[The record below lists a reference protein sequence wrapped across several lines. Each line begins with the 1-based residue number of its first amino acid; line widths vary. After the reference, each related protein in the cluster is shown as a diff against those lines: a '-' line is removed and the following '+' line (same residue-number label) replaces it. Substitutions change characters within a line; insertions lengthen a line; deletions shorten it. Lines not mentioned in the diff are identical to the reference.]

1 LLIKLVSDYYFYLFY
16 LFFKVIQGI
25 SILEKTGFMKKG
37 IFAGLILMISV
48 IAFPQQDPQFSQY
61 MFNLTSVNPAY
72 VGSSDMICLSLINRQ
87 QWVGFDGAPG
97 TSFFQADAPVKP
109 FGIKSG
115 VGLSIMNDRIAFN
128 KDLGIHAYYA
138 YRLDIGQGTLGI
150 GFNIGLINK
159 ALDASWEIP
168 GELGTGFTP
177 PENDAAIPD
186 EKESRIAFDLGFGLY
201 YNTENLYFG
210 LSTTH
215 LNQPQ
220 IKYVDKDASY
230 ISRHYYAI
238 AGYRFQMPNPT
249 FEILPS
255 VILKSDG
262 KVNQIDVS
270 ALVRYN
276 KKFWGGVSY
285 RAGDAVI
292 GIIGIEMFNGIRIG
306 YSYDFTT
313 SDIGNYSD
321 GSHEFTVGYRFNLSL
336 EKTPQ
341 KYRSIRFL

>member
-1 LLIKLVSDYYFYLFY
+1 MLIKLVIEYYFYLFY
-16 LFFKVIQGI
+16 LFLRALQGI
-25 SILEKTGFMKKG
+25 SEIFEIRPMKKG
-37 IFAGLILMISV
+37 VFAVLILLVSV
-48 IAFPQQDPQFSQY
+48 DAFPQQDPQFSQY
-61 MFNLTSVNPAY
+61 MFNLTSVNPGY
-72 VGSSDMICLSLINRQ
+72 VGSTDMISLSLINRQ

-97 TSFFQADAPVKP
+97 TTFFQANAPVKP

-128 KDLGIHAYYA
+128 KDLGINAYYA
-138 YRLDIGQGTLGI
+138 YRLDIGPGTLGI
-150 GFNIGLINK
+150 GLNVGLINK

-168 GELGTGFTP
+168 GELGTDFTP
-177 PENDAAIPD
+177 PENDPAIPD
-186 EKESRIAFDLGFGLY
+186 EKESRMAFDLGFGLF

-210 LSTTH
+210 LSSSH
-215 LNQPQ
+215 LNQPE
-220 IKYVDKDASY
+220 IKYVDKNASY
-230 ISRHYYAI
+230 ISRHYYAV
-238 AGYRFQMPNPT
+238 AGYRLQMPNPA
-249 FEILPS
+249 FEIMPS
-255 VILKSDG
+255 VILKTDG
-262 KVNQIDVS
+262 KVNQIDAS
-270 ALVRYN
+270 AIVRYN

-292 GIIGIEMFNGIRIG
+292 GIIGIEMFNGVRIG

-321 GSHEFTVGYRFNLSL
+321 GSHEFTVGYSFSLSL

>member
-1 LLIKLVSDYYFYLFY
+1 
-16 LFFKVIQGI
+16 
-25 SILEKTGFMKKG
+25 MKKVLFG
-37 IFAGLILMISV
+37 GLILMISV

-87 QWVGFDGAPG
+87 QWVGFVGAPG
-97 TSFFQADAPVKP
+97 TSFFQANAPVKP

-115 VGLSIMNDRIAFN
+115 VGLSLMNDRIAFN
-128 KDLGIHAYYA
+128 KDLGISGYYA
-138 YRLDIGQGTLGI
+138 YRLDIGTGTLGI
-150 GFNIGLINK
+150 GLNLGLINK
-159 ALDASWEIP
+159 ALDATWDIP
-168 GELGTGFTP
+168 AELPSTEFISP
-177 PENDAAIPD
+177 DKDQAIPN
-186 EKESRIAFDLGFGLY
+186 EKESRMAFDIGFGLF

-215 LNQPQ
+215 LNQPK
-220 IKYVDKDASY
+220 IKYVDKYASY
-230 ISRHYYAI
+230 ISRHYYAV
-238 AGYRFQMPNPT
+238 AGYRLQMPNPA

-255 VILKSDG
+255 VILKTDG
-262 KVNQIDVS
+262 KVNQIDAS

-292 GIIGIEMFNGIRIG
+292 GIIGIEMFNGVRIG

-321 GSHEFTVGYRFNLSL
+321 GTHEFTVGYCFNLSL

>member
-1 LLIKLVSDYYFYLFY
+1 LLIKLVGEVYFYLFY
-16 LFFKVIQGI
+16 PFLKAIQGI
-25 SILEKTGFMKKG
+25 KEFFGRRHMKKS
-37 IFAGLILMISV
+37 IFVWLVVIVSV
-48 IAFPQQDPQFSQY
+48 NAFPQQDPQFSQY

-72 VGSSDMICLSLINRQ
+72 VGSSDMISLSLINRQ

-97 TSFFQADAPVKP
+97 TTFFQANAPVNP

-128 KDLGIHAYYA
+128 QDLAIDAYYA

-159 ALDASWEIP
+159 ALDASWDIP
-168 GELGTGFTP
+168 GELGTDFTP
-177 PENDAAIPD
+177 PENDPAIPD
-186 EKESRIAFDLGFGLY
+186 EKESRMAFDLGFGLF

-210 LSTTH
+210 LSTAH
-215 LNQPQ
+215 LNQPK
-220 IKYVDKDASY
+220 IKYVDKNASY
-230 ISRHYYAI
+230 ISRHYYAV
-238 AGYRFQMPNPT
+238 AGYRLQMPNPA
-249 FEILPS
+249 FELLPS
-255 VILKSDG
+255 VILKTDG
-262 KVNQIDVS
+262 KVNQIDAS
-270 ALVRYN
+270 AIVRYN

-285 RAGDAVI
+285 RAGDAFI
-292 GIIGIEMFNGIRIG
+292 GIIGIEMFNGVRIG

-321 GSHEFTVGYRFNLSL
+321 GSHEFTVGYSFSLSR
-336 EKTPQ
+336 EKTLQ

>member
-1 LLIKLVSDYYFYLFY
+1 M
-16 LFFKVIQGI
+16 QGI
-25 SILEKTGFMKKG
+25 SILQKTGLMKKV
-37 IFAGLILMISV
+37 IFGGWILMISV
-48 IAFPQQDPQFSQY
+48 VAFPQQDPQFSQY

-72 VGSSDMICLSLINRQ
+72 VGSSDMISLSLINRQ

-97 TSFFQADAPVKP
+97 TSFFQANAPVNP

-128 KDLGIHAYYA
+128 KDLGISGYYA

-150 GFNIGLINK
+150 GLSLGLINK
-159 ALDASWEIP
+159 ALDATWDIP
-168 GELGTGFTP
+168 ASELGSGFTEP
-177 PENDAAIPD
+177 GSDNAIPE
-186 EKESRIAFDLGFGLY
+186 EKESRMAFDMGFGLY
-201 YNTENLYFG
+201 FNTENLYFG

-220 IKYVDKDASY
+220 IKYVEKNASY

-255 VILKSDG
+255 VILKTDG

-292 GIIGIEMFNGIRIG
+292 GILGIEMFNGVRIG

-321 GSHEFTVGYRFNLSL
+321 GSHEFTVGYSFNLSL

>member
-1 LLIKLVSDYYFYLFY
+1 M
-16 LFFKVIQGI
+16 QGI
-25 SILEKTGFMKKG
+25 SILQKTGLMKKV
-37 IFAGLILMISV
+37 IFGGLILMISV
-48 IAFPQQDPQFSQY
+48 VAFPQQDPQFSQY

-72 VGSSDMICLSLINRQ
+72 VGSSDMIALSLINRQ

-97 TSFFQADAPVKP
+97 TSFFQANAPVNP

-128 KDLGIHAYYA
+128 KDLGISGYYA

-150 GFNIGLINK
+150 GLSLGLINK
-159 ALDASWEIP
+159 ALDATWDIP
-168 GELGTGFTP
+168 ASELGSGFTEP
-177 PENDAAIPD
+177 ASDNAIPE
-186 EKESRIAFDLGFGLY
+186 EKESRMAFDMGFGLY
-201 YNTENLYFG
+201 FNTENLYFG

-220 IKYVDKDASY
+220 IKYVEKNASY
-230 ISRHYYAI
+230 ISRHYYAV

-255 VILKSDG
+255 VILKTDG

-292 GIIGIEMFNGIRIG
+292 GILGIEMFNGVRIG

-321 GSHEFTVGYRFNLSL
+321 GSHEFTVAYSFNLSL